1 MYFVKLRSLE
11 AFCAAVEEGSI
22 SGAARRMYLTQ
33 PSVSERLAELER
45 EAGVP
50 LLVRSRRGVSPTARG
65 EALYAMALQ
74 VLEGVREIEG
84 TLREFRAEQDGDDG
98 ARVPNSDPSHPDA

>member
-1 MYFVKLRSLE
+1 MHFVKLRSLE

-33 PSVSERLAELER
+33 PSVSSRLAELER

-50 LLVRSRRGVSPTARG
+50 LLTRTRRGVSPTAHG
-65 EALYAMALQ
+65 ETLYNMAHRL
-74 VLEGVREIEG
+74 LEEVREIED
-84 TLREFRAEQDGDDG
+84 TMREFRDGDG
-98 ARVPNSDPSHPDA
+98 ESTTVAPRHPDA

>member
-1 MYFVKLRSLE
+1 MMRSVKFRSLE

-22 SGAARRMYLTQ
+22 SGAARRMYLSQ

-50 LLVRSRRGVSPTARG
+50 LLIRSQRGVSPTTRG
-65 EALYAMALQ
+65 EWLYTMARH
-74 VLEGVREIEG
+74 VLDEVGEIEV
-84 TLREFRAEQDGDDG
+84 TLRGFRDGDEAPG
-98 ARVPNSDPSHPDA
+98 SAPHHAET